1 MLMGMVYVYFVIVG
15 LKRLFC
21 GVKQIKGRSKE

>member
-1 MLMGMVYVYFVIVG
+1 MLVGIVYVYSVIVG
-15 LKRLFC
+15 LKRLPC